1 MANIGRGGGVDWWAS
16 SGMIRWGFSERKM
29 SERRV
34 VPVVNPLP
42 RGLRMDLI
50 ACINCHSELQGGLD
64 RLVFLAC
71 SRTYPIIDGIPCF
84 SEADVFYDEYASR
97 HCPFAASPTGMKR
110 AILQVLPFWSWR
122 EWKFWRRAIPQC
134 GRLLDFGCGRGREIF
149 LERARE
155 VVGDDGSLAFL
166 RDCARRYTATAL
178 GQLPQLPF
186 HSAQF
191 EVVASSH
198 TIGHLPIEHK
208 EALAAAIA
216 CVLVPGGITAH
227 IIETDSDHPAV
238 LAAKK
243 NRGAY
248 RKQFVE
254 QHGHVGLESANRVIE
269 RFERRGFRL
278 KECSLVDAILPSVLN
293 FRRFFDAPGLAD
305 LPEIRWAR
313 HFSRKFNTLGKMAST
328 SERSEEHT
336 SELQSHLNLVS
347 RLLL

>member
-1 MANIGRGGGVDWWAS
+1 
-16 SGMIRWGFSERKM
+16 M
-29 SERRV
+29 SENPAIPAER
-34 VPVVNPLP
+34 PLP
-42 RGLRMDLI
+42 KDLRTDLI
-50 ACINCHSELQGGLD
+50 ACINCHNELQGDSD
-64 RLVFLAC
+64 RLVCPRC
-71 SRTYPIIDGIPCF
+71 SRTYPVTDGIPCF
-84 SEADVFYDEYASR
+84 GEADVFYDEYASQ
-97 HCPFAASPTGMKR
+97 HCPFAVSPKGLKK

-155 VVGDDGSLAFL
+155 VVGYDGSLAFL

-178 GQLPQLPF
+178 GQLPELPF

-198 TIGHLPIEHK
+198 TIGHVPIDRK
-208 EALAAAIA
+208 DALVAEIA
-216 CVLVPGGITAH
+216 RVLVTGGITAH

-243 NRGAY
+243 NREVY

-269 RFERRGFRL
+269 RFERHGFQL

-293 FRRFFDAPGLAD
+293 FRRFFDVPGLAE
-305 LPEIRWAR
+305 LPEIRWPR
-313 HFSRKFNTLGKMAST
+313 HFSRWTNRSRIANAAYEVGFGAFHRTI
-328 SERSEEHT
+328 ERWYGRP
-336 SELQSHLNLVS
+336 S
-347 RLLL
+347 RAQFIHVAFEKVKGQEAVG